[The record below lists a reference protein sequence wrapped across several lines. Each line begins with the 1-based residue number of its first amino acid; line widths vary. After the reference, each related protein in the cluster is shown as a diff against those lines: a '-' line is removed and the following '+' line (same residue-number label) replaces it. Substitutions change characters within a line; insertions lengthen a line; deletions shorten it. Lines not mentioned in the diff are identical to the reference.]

1 MKETENKNIKT
12 RCGYVAI
19 IGRPNA
25 GKSTLL
31 NQLLDFKLSIVTS
44 KPQTTRQRIL
54 GILNEVDVQIIFLD
68 TPGLI
73 KPKYAL
79 QTAMMKIADQAI
91 QTADIL
97 LVMIDVTSEE
107 DSDFVLELF
116 QNALKNLELPKILLL
131 NKVDLVPK
139 EQLLPLIHRFHAVGI
154 FKEIIPISALNNDG
168 VDIVKKNLIDILPV
182 GERFYPED
190 TLTEQPEKFF
200 VSEIIREK
208 IFLYYGKEIPYSTDV
223 IIEEFKERK
232 ESKDFIR
239 ASIIVERQSQ
249 KVILIGKNGEALK
262 RVGEESRKD
271 IERFLDRKVFLELW
285 VKVKVDWRKNNTVLK
300 NLGYL

>member
-1 MKETENKNIKT
+1 MLKKTEKPKT

-31 NQLLDFKLSIVTS
+31 NQLLDFKLSIVTA

-54 GILNEVDVQIIFLD
+54 GIMNEDNVQIIFLD

-91 QTADIL
+91 QTSDIL

-116 QNALKNLELPKILLL
+116 QNALKNLDLPKILLL

-139 EQLLPLIHRFHAVGI
+139 EQLLPLIHRFHAVGV

-168 VDIVKKNLIDILPV
+168 VDIVKKNLIDLLPF

-208 IFLYYGKEIPYSTDV
+208 IFLYYGKEVPYSTDV
-223 IIEEFKERK
+223 IIEEFKERND
-232 ESKDFIR
+232 SKDFIR
-239 ASIIVERQSQ
+239 ATIIVERQSQ
-249 KVILIGKNGEALK
+249 KVILIGKNGEAIK

-285 VKVKVDWRKNNTVLK
+285 VKVKEDWRKNNTVLK

>member
-1 MKETENKNIKT
+1 MKENKT

-31 NQLLDFKLSIVTS
+31 NQLLDFKLSIVTP

-54 GILNEVDVQIIFLD
+54 GILNENDVQIVFLD

-79 QTAMMKIADQAI
+79 QSAMMKIADQAI

-97 LVMIDVTSEE
+97 LVMIDVKSDE
-107 DSDFVLELF
+107 DSDFVLGLF
-116 QNALKNLELPKILLL
+116 RNSLRDLNLPKILLL
-131 NKVDLVPK
+131 NKIDLVPK
-139 EQLLPLIHRFHAVGI
+139 ESLLPMIQQFHESRL
-154 FKEIIPISALNNDG
+154 FKAIIPISALNNDG
-168 VDIVKKNLIDILPV
+168 VDLVKQNLIDLLPLA
-182 GERFYPED
+182 ERFYPED
-190 TLTEQPEKFF
+190 SLTEQPEKFF

-208 IFLYYGKEIPYSTDV
+208 VFLYYGKEIPYSTDV
-223 IIEEFKERK
+223 IIEEFKERAH
-232 ESKDFIR
+232 SKDFIK
-239 ASIIVERQSQ
+239 AAIIVERPSQ
-249 KVILIGKNGEALK
+249 KSILIGKNGEALK

-271 IERFLDRKVFLELW
+271 IEHFLDRKVFLELW
-285 VKVKVDWRKNNTVLK
+285 VKVKEDWRKNKSVLK

>member
-1 MKETENKNIKT
+1 MKKAEKPKT

-31 NQLLDFKLSIVTS
+31 NQLLDFKLSIVTA

-54 GILNEVDVQIIFLD
+54 GIMNEDNIQIIFLD

-116 QNALKNLELPKILLL
+116 KTALKSLELPKILLL

-223 IIEEFKERK
+223 IIDEFKERK

-271 IERFLDRKVFLELW
+271 IERFLDRKVFLE
-285 VKVKVDWRKNNTVLK
+285 
-300 NLGYL
+300 

>member
-1 MKETENKNIKT
+1 MKRTEKERIET

-31 NQLLDFKLSIVTS
+31 NQLLDFKLSIVTP

-54 GILNEVDVQIIFLD
+54 GILNESNVQIIFLD

-79 QTAMMKIADQAI
+79 QSAMMKIADHAI

-97 LVMIDVTSEE
+97 LVMVDVTSK
-107 DSDFVLELF
+107 DDADFVLELF
-116 QNALKNLELPKILLL
+116 QRALKNLYLPKILLL
-131 NKVDLVPK
+131 NKVDLIPK
-139 EQLLPLIHRFHAVGI
+139 ENLLPLIQQFHTTGI

-168 VDIVKKNLIDILPV
+168 IDIVKKSLIGILPF
-182 GERFYPED
+182 GEMFYPED

-208 IFLYYGKEIPYSTDV
+208 IFLYYGKEVPYSTDV
-223 IIEEFKERK
+223 IIEEFKER
-232 ESKDFIR
+232 EDAKDFIR
-239 ASIIVERQSQ
+239 AAIIVERPSQ
-249 KVILIGKNGEALK
+249 KIILIGKKGEALK
-262 RVGEESRKD
+262 RVGEEARKD
-271 IERFLDRKVFLELW
+271 IEQFLGRKVFLELW
-285 VKVKVDWRKNNTVLK
+285 VKVKEDWRKNNSVLK
-300 NLGYL
+300 NLGYI

>member
-1 MKETENKNIKT
+1 MKKAEKPKT

-31 NQLLDFKLSIVTS
+31 NQLLDFKLSIVTA

-54 GILNEVDVQIIFLD
+54 GIMNEENIQIIFLD

-91 QTADIL
+91 QTSDIL

-232 ESKDFIR
+232 ESKGFIR

-285 VKVKVDWRKNNTVLK
+285 VKVKEDWRKNNTVLK

>member
-1 MKETENKNIKT
+1 MKKAEKSKT

-31 NQLLDFKLSIVTS
+31 NQLLDFKLSIVTA

-54 GILNEVDVQIIFLD
+54 GIMNEENIQIIFLD

-91 QTADIL
+91 QTSDIL

-190 TLTEQPEKFF
+190 MLTEQPEKFF